1 MSWNVFVQDRPRQAT
16 TVAEVPADYRP
27 ASLGKRSATIEKIR
41 EVFPDADFSNP
52 SRGRIDEDDCS
63 IEVNL
68 GTEEDCGGFVLHVRG
83 GDAAIGVVAAIL
95 QHLHLRALDSQ
106 TGEFFNARPEAIESF
121 RQWRAYRDRC
131 LKTDDKKMS
140 EGAPS

>member
-1 MSWNVFVQDRPRQAT
+1 MSWDVFVQDLPRHAT

-27 ASLGKRSATIEKIR
+27 ASLGKRSAIIEKIR

-52 SRGRIDEDDCS
+52 SWGRIDEDDCS

-68 GTEEDCGGFVLHVRG
+68 GAEEDCGGFVLHVRG

-131 LKTDDKKMS
+131 LKTDDKK
-140 EGAPS
+140 